1 MMLNVPVRTTA
12 IKVIQMKRMRVE
24 LILAD
29 GLGRAAKGRTGL
41 DPQGLGPWITSRWQ
55 RPTSRGGG
63 GLAEGGGCGAARAD
77 GMRSGV
83 V

>member
-1 MMLNVPVRTTA
+1 MMMNVPLSTTV

-29 GLGRAAKGRTGL
+29 GPGRGAKGSTGL
-41 DPQGLGPWITSRWQ
+41 DRQGLGPWITSRWQ
-55 RPTSRGGG
+55 RATSRGGG

-77 GMRSGV
+77 GMWSGV

>member
-1 MMLNVPVRTTA
+1 MMMNVPLSTTA
-12 IKVIQMKRMRVE
+12 IKVIQMKRARVE
-24 LILAD
+24 LGLAD
-29 GLGRAAKGRTGL
+29 GLGRGAKGRTGL
-41 DPQGLGPWITSRWQ
+41 DPQGLGPRITSRGQ

-63 GLAEGGGCGAARAD
+63 GLAEGGGRGAARAD